1 MLQNQLGTGGD
12 TEKMTRIYSIF
23 NPNLVKSFELCRD
36 GIMRKHE
43 DTEGLFKRDDWR
55 NTQDHSQ
62 RKTYLDH
69 LSSIIN
75 QFRYQFND
83 GNKVRIHIFLS
94 LQKQKQKQKQK

>member
-12 TEKMTRIYSIF
+12 TEKMTRIYSIY
-23 NPNLVKSFELCRD
+23 NPNHMKSFELCRD

-62 RKTYLDH
+62 RKKYLDH

-75 QFRYQFND
+75 QFRYQFNE
-83 GNKVRIHIFLS
+83 GNKVRNTCFLILFKTKNNS
-94 LQKQKQKQKQK
+94 RF